1 MTQLT
6 RSIATL
12 QIEDQIDVVGQKF
25 RGQQIIRG
33 AILFLA
39 FGFVSAILAALLAHA
54 AGQSHW
60 TPVILAIWLAWMLGT
75 AWQWVARPLL
85 IRPKAMEVARFIE
98 SRIEGLHNGL
108 TNVLLLSSRDDIAN
122 SPWLPQIYE
131 EIARGTTH
139 KRLGQAVRMRDLRP
153 IAQRLL
159 FVVLPVMALAALIPG
174 QLAHGWQQLFHP
186 KTFIPKTGSAQILD
200 VEPKDVTLIAG
211 QPLEIT
217 IRATAPNHPE
227 ARLFFEQLSGAAG
240 AASALPPEVALP
252 FAEAP
257 GANGELQYSYRVD
270 RLDVPVRYRVEVGG
284 TQSPWYTVTLV
295 KQVKLASLD
304 LKITP
309 PPYTGLPSQTLSL
322 LPEDIVKRPVTA
334 AQGSRI
340 ELAVNVDVPV
350 SGAMLQCADAAPV
363 PMDQEAGHQR
373 FASWITLANETP
385 VAVLITDG
393 AKQIIARLPEDLMVI
408 HCAKDAPPSI
418 TMKWPT
424 QDVTIAPDEAVKVSA
439 LLRDD
444 YGVVSARVL
453 MSSAV
458 MGSVAQTPPAGD
470 SATEPE
476 KSQPRPALPQVA
488 QQNGEPAEQ
497 PLTVIHESTFEPGA
511 GVKQPQT
518 FEFEVPLPKEQRVT
532 GNSVRVQVEATDNRM
547 LGSGS
552 MADSGPQTA
561 HSAIFQIKFEDP
573 AAIAKEMKEKA
584 DRLREALTALL
595 KQQEALH
602 EKTMPL
608 RLQEQAQFDAA
619 KSQLTDVAAWQ
630 SDFRTALQSTAD
642 TFPFT
647 PDDRIVQKTLL
658 MLAVDPAKDAVDL
671 ASSLRS
677 EAVGSARLRIQTDLE
692 TRQRRIITT
701 LQSLLALLSAA
712 PEPTTEP
719 SRHPHEDLL
728 SQADQFKKLDDAL
741 KQFMEQQQK
750 ILDQTAGLAKKPVD
764 NWDDNDRKKLDDLKM
779 AQEKLDEFMQQ
790 KVSDFSKNSDQD
802 MSNSSLLKD
811 LSQIYSE
818 TTMAKDA
825 LNQKAAE
832 IAVADE
838 DNGLELAKE
847 LSSNIE
853 KWLSNAPDRQQWT
866 QEDPGSKTD
875 TPMPELPKDLQD
887 MVGELLEQEED
898 LFDQVEDANANWA
911 DSADKGIG
919 MDAADGPIAD
929 MSAKGVTGNAL
940 PNNNE
945 MNGRSGEG
953 RQGKSQGEFVG
964 DTAEGKG
971 GRRTPTR
978 LDPTPFEKG
987 QIKSPSKDPGGGA
1000 TGGGKLSGEGGE
1012 GLEGPVP
1019 PQIKQTMQR
1028 LAEKQAE
1035 LRNTAERLN
1044 LQYHL
1049 DRYDNFK
1056 LAESVALMRRVE
1068 SDLESN
1074 RYSNALRHR
1083 DVTLDDIDTSRLLL
1097 GGEVHV
1103 QQDTTPKTSQ
1113 KLRSDLNDAMK
1124 GELPPAW
1131 SDALKAYYQKLGE
1144 E

>member
-1 MTQLT
+1 MTQLA
-6 RSIATL
+6 RSVAAL
-12 QIEDQIDVVGQKF
+12 QIEDQIDAVGQKY
-25 RGQQIIRG
+25 RAQQIIRG
-33 AILFLA
+33 AMLFLV
-39 FGFVSAILAALLAHA
+39 FGFISSILAALLAHA
-54 AGQSHW
+54 TGQTHW
-60 TPVILAIWLAWMLGT
+60 TAIILAIWAAWIVGSAL
-75 AWQWVARPLL
+75 QWVARPLL
-85 IRPKAMEVARFIE
+85 IRPRPMEMARFIE
-98 SRIEGLHNGL
+98 SRVGGLHNGL
-108 TNVLLLSSRDDIAN
+108 TNTLLLSRREDLAN

-131 EIARGTTH
+131 EIAGGMNQQP
-139 KRLGQAVRMRDLRP
+139 LGQAVRMRDLRQA
-153 IAQRLL
+153 AQRLL
-159 FVVLPVMALAALIPG
+159 FVAIPVLALAALMPG

-186 KTFIPKTGSAQILD
+186 TTFIPKTGTAQILE

-217 IRATAPNHPE
+217 VRARVAGSPSAT
-227 ARLFFEQLSGAAG
+227 LFFDRPVGVATNLS
-240 AASALPPEVALP
+240 LPPIVELP
-252 FAEAP
+252 FAAVT
-257 GANGELQYSYRVD
+257 GAGDNGEAQYSYRVD
-270 RLDVPVRYRVEVGG
+270 RLDLPVRYRVEVAG

-295 KQVKLASLD
+295 KQVTLSSLD

-309 PPYTGLPSQTLSL
+309 PIYTGLPPQNLSL
-322 LPEDIVKRPVTA
+322 LPDDIVKKPVIA
-334 AQGSRI
+334 AQGSRV

-363 PMDQEAGHQR
+363 PMDEEAGHQR
-373 FASWITLANETP
+373 FASWITLTDDTP
-385 VAVLITDG
+385 LAVLITDG
-393 AKQIIARLPEDLMVI
+393 ARQIIARLPQDALVI

-424 QDVTIAPDEAVKVSA
+424 QDVTIGPDQPIKISA

-444 YGVVSARVL
+444 YGVTSARVS
-453 MSSAV
+453 MAGSARE
-458 MGSVAQTPPAGD
+458 PA
-470 SATEPE
+470 SARE
-476 KSQPRPALPQVA
+476 SQPGAAVPQVAPGNA
-488 QQNGEPAEQ
+488 QQNGEPAAE
-497 PLTVIHESTFEPGA
+497 PLAVVHETTFQPGA
-511 GVKQPQT
+511 GVKEPAA
-518 FEFEVPLPKEQRVT
+518 FEFNLSLPKEQRVN

-547 LGSGS
+547 LDTGSA
-552 MADSGPQTA
+552 ADSGPQTT
-561 HSAIFQIKFEDP
+561 HSPIFEIKFEDP
-573 AAIAKEMKEKA
+573 AAIAKEMKEKT
-584 DRLREALTALL
+584 DKLREVLTALL

-608 RLQEQAQFDAA
+608 QLQEQAQFEAA
-619 KSQLTDVAAWQ
+619 KAQLADITAGQ
-630 SDFRTALQSTAD
+630 TDFRTALQSTAD

-671 ASSLRS
+671 AGSLRT
-677 EAVGSARLRIQTDLE
+677 EPMGSARLRIQTELA

-719 SRHPHEDLL
+719 TQRPHEDLL
-728 SQADQFKKLDDAL
+728 TQADQFKKLDEAL
-741 KQFMEQQQK
+741 KKFMEQQQK

-764 NWDDNDRKKLDDLKM
+764 NWDDNDRRKLDDLKM
-779 AQEKLDEFMQQ
+779 AQEKLDQFMQQ

-832 IAVADE
+832 IAVTDE

-853 KWLSNAPDRQQWT
+853 KWLSNAPDRTQWT

-919 MDAADGPIAD
+919 MDALDGPIAD

-987 QIKSPSKDPGGGA
+987 QIKNNSTDPGGGA

-1056 LAESVALMRRVE
+1056 LAESIALMRRVE
-1068 SDLESN
+1068 SDLQSN

-1083 DVTLDDIDTSRLLL
+1083 DVTLDDLDTSRLLL

-1103 QQDTTPKTSQ
+1103 QQDTTPKSNQ
-1113 KLRSDLNDAMK
+1113 KLRTDLNDAMK

>member
-1 MTQLT
+1 MTQLA
-6 RSIATL
+6 RSLASL
-12 QIEDQIDVVGQKF
+12 QIEDQIDAVGQKY
-25 RGQQIIRG
+25 RAQQIIRG
-33 AILFLA
+33 GMLFLA
-39 FGFVSAILAALLAHA
+39 FGFISLIVAALLAHV
-54 AGQSHW
+54 AGQTHW
-60 TPVILAIWLAWMLGT
+60 TVLILLLWVAWIGGSAI
-75 AWQWVARPLL
+75 QWVGRPLL
-85 IRPKAMEVARFIE
+85 IRPQPMEMARFIE
-98 SRIEGLHNGL
+98 SRVDGLHNGL
-108 TNVLLLSSRDDIAN
+108 TNTLLLSRREDLAK

-131 EIARGTTH
+131 EIARGTNQQS
-139 KRLGQAVRMRDLRP
+139 LGKAVTMRDLRP
-153 IAQRLL
+153 AAQRLL
-159 FVVLPVMALAALIPG
+159 FIVIPVAVLTALIPG
-174 QLAHGWQQLFHP
+174 KLAHGWQQLFHP
-186 KTFIPKTGSAQILD
+186 TTFIPRMGSAQILD
-200 VEPKDVTLIAG
+200 IEPKDVTLIAG

-217 IRATAPNHPE
+217 VRARVANSTSAT
-227 ARLFFEQLSGAAG
+227 LFFDRPVGVATSLPVP
-240 AASALPPEVALP
+240 ASVELP
-252 FAEAP
+252 FAAVTAAGENIGNEA
-257 GANGELQYSYRVD
+257 QYSYRVD
-270 RLDVPVRYRVEVGG
+270 RLDVPVRYRVEVAG

-295 KQVKLASLD
+295 KQVKLSSLD
-304 LKITP
+304 LNITP
-309 PPYTGLPSQTLSL
+309 PIYTGLPAQNLTL
-322 LPEDIVKRPVTA
+322 LPDDMAKKPVIA
-334 AQGSRI
+334 AQGSRA

-350 SGAMLQCADAAPV
+350 SGAMLQLGDAAPV
-363 PMDQEAGHQR
+363 PMDEAAGHQR
-373 FASWITLANETP
+373 FASWITLTDDTP

-393 AKQIIARLPEDLMVI
+393 AKQIIARLPDDPLVI
-408 HCAKDAPPSI
+408 RCAKDAPPSI

-424 QDVTIAPDEAVKVSA
+424 QDITIAPDRPIRISA

-444 YGVVSARVL
+444 YGVASARVL
-453 MSSAV
+453 MAGSAPELA
-458 MGSVAQTPPAGD
+458 SVR
-470 SATEPE
+470 E
-476 KSQPRPALPQVA
+476 SQPGAAVPQVA
-488 QQNGEPAEQ
+488 PGNAQQSGEPAEQ
-497 PLTVIHESTFEPGA
+497 PLAVMHEATFPPGA
-511 GVKQPQT
+511 GVKEPLA
-518 FEFEVPLPKEQRVT
+518 FAFDLLLPKEQRVN
-532 GNSVRVQVEATDNRM
+532 GNSIRVQVEATDNRM
-547 LGSGS
+547 LGTGS
-552 MADSGPQTA
+552 AADSGPQTT
-561 HSAIFQIKFEDP
+561 HSPIFEIKFEDP
-573 AAIAKEMKEKA
+573 AAIAKELKEKT
-584 DRLREALTALL
+584 DKLRDVLTALL
-595 KQQEALH
+595 KQQEMLH
-602 EKTMPL
+602 EKTNSL
-608 RLQEQAQFDAA
+608 QLQEKAQFEAA
-619 KSQLTDVAAWQ
+619 KARLSDIATGQTDL
-630 SDFRTALQSTAD
+630 RTALQSTAD
-642 TFPFT
+642 TFPFS

-671 ASSLRS
+671 AGSLRT
-677 EAVGSARLRIQTDLE
+677 EPVGSARLRIQTDLQ

-712 PEPTTEP
+712 PEPTTESP
-719 SRHPHEDLL
+719 QHPHEDLL
-728 SQADQFKKLDDAL
+728 TQADQFKKLDEAL
-741 KQFMEQQQK
+741 KKFMEQQQK

-779 AQEKLDEFMQQ
+779 AQEKLDQFMQQ

-832 IAVADE
+832 MAVADE

-853 KWLSNAPDRQQWT
+853 KWLSNVPDRTQWT

-887 MVGELLEQEED
+887 MIGELLEQEED

-987 QIKSPSKDPGGGA
+987 QIKSNSTDPGGGA

-1019 PQIKQTMQR
+1019 PQIKKTMQR

-1068 SDLESN
+1068 SDLQSN

-1083 DVTLDDIDTSRLLL
+1083 DVTLDDLDTSRLLV

-1103 QQDTTPKTSQ
+1103 QQDTTPKTNH

>member
-1 MTQLT
+1 MTQLA
-6 RSIATL
+6 RSVASL
-12 QIEDQIDVVGQKF
+12 QIEDQIDAVGQKY
-25 RGQQIIRG
+25 RAHQIIRG
-33 AILFLA
+33 AMLFVAL
-39 FGFVSAILAALLAHA
+39 GFVSVTVAGLLAHY
-54 AGQSHW
+54 AGQTRW
-60 TPVILAIWLAWMLGT
+60 TSLVLAIWLMWMFASAWH
-75 AWQWVARPLL
+75 WVAKPLL

-98 SRIEGLHNGL
+98 SRIDGLHNGL
-108 TNVLLLSSRDDIAN
+108 TNTLLLSRRDDIAN
-122 SPWLPQIYE
+122 SPWLPQIFE
-131 EIARGTTH
+131 EIAHGTNQ
-139 KRLGQAVRMRDLRP
+139 RPLGQAVQMRDLRP
-153 IAQRLL
+153 AAKRLL
-159 FVVLPVMALAALIPG
+159 FVVIPMMVLVALMPG
-174 QLAHGWQQLFHP
+174 KLAHGWQQLFHP
-186 KTFIPKTGSAQILD
+186 ATFIPKTGSAQILEI
-200 VEPKDVTLIAG
+200 EPKDVTLISG

-217 IRATAPNHPE
+217 IRAKAPDSASATLFFDRPAGVAASLPVPSSVSLPYAAVAGAGGDAAPE
-227 ARLFFEQLSGAAG
+227 A
-240 AASALPPEVALP
+240 
-252 FAEAP
+252 
-257 GANGELQYSYRVD
+257 QYSYRVD
-270 RLDVPVRYRVEVGG
+270 RLEVPVRYRVEMGG
-284 TQSPWYTVTLV
+284 TQSPWYAVTLV

-309 PPYTGLPSQTLSL
+309 PLYTGLPAQTLSL
-322 LPEDIVKRPVTA
+322 LPEDIVKKPVTA

-340 ELAVNVDVPV
+340 ELAVNLDVPV
-350 SGAMLQCADAAPV
+350 SGAMLQCGDDAPV
-363 PMDQEAGHQR
+363 PMDEEAGHQR
-373 FASWITLANETP
+373 FASWITLAEETP

-393 AKQIIARLPEDLMVI
+393 AKQIIARLPEDAMVI
-408 HCAKDAPPSI
+408 HCVKDTPPSI

-424 QDVTIAPDEAVKVSA
+424 QDVTVAPDQPLKLSA

-444 YGVVSARVL
+444 YGVASARVL
-453 MSSAV
+453 MSTAATPAV
-458 MGSVAQTPPAGD
+458 V
-470 SATEPE
+470 
-476 KSQPRPALPQVA
+476 QPSGAEA
-488 QQNGEPAEQ
+488 QQSGEPAEQ
-497 PLTVIHESTFEPGA
+497 PLGVVHEAAFTPGA
-511 GVKQPQT
+511 GVKEPLA
-518 FEFEVPLPKEQRVT
+518 FEFDLPLPREQRVN
-532 GNSVRVQVEATDNRM
+532 GNTIRVQVEATDNRM
-547 LGSGS
+547 LGTGS
-552 MADSGPQTA
+552 AADSVPQTTR
-561 HSAIFQIKFEDP
+561 SPIFQIRFEDP
-573 AAIAKEMKEKA
+573 AAIAKEQKEKA
-584 DRLREALTALL
+584 DKLREALLALL
-595 KQQEALH
+595 KQQEAVH
-602 EKTMPL
+602 AKTTSL
-608 RLQEQAQFDAA
+608 QLQEQAQFDAA
-619 KSQLTDVAAWQ
+619 KSQL
-630 SDFRTALQSTAD
+630 SDIASGQTNFRAALQSTAD

-671 ASSLRS
+671 AGSLRT
-677 EAVGSARLRIQTDLE
+677 EPVGAARVRIQTDLQ

-712 PEPTTEP
+712 PEPTSQP
-719 SRHPHEDLL
+719 AQHPHEDLL
-728 SQADQFKKLDDAL
+728 SRADQFKKLDQAL

-779 AQEKLDEFMQQ
+779 AQEKLDQFMQQ

-802 MSNSSLLKD
+802 MANSSLLKD

-847 LSSNIE
+847 LASNIE
-853 KWLSNAPDRQQWT
+853 KWLSNTPDRQQWT

-898 LFDQVEDANANWA
+898 LFDLVEDANANWA
-911 DSADKGIG
+911 DSADKALG

-987 QIKSPSKDPGGGA
+987 QIKSTSTDPGGGA
-1000 TGGGKLSGEGGE
+1000 TGGGKLAGEGGE

-1019 PQIKQTMQR
+1019 PQVKQTMQR

-1068 SDLESN
+1068 SDLQAN

-1131 SDALKAYYQKLGE
+1131 SEALKAYYQKLGE